1 MNNVSRIARIA
12 ILALAAIVAATI
24 RQSGA
29 ESARVLSRVDP
40 EFPREAQQAGAEKG
54 VVKARM
60 ILDGGGNVTKVEI
73 VEANPRRLFDR
84 SVVRALS
91 AWKFNEGP
99 AGRTYEQEIAFQAA
113 H

>member
-12 ILALAAIVAATI
+12 FLALAFTTVPYAV
-24 RQSGA
+24 GA

-54 VVKARM
+54 IVKARM
-60 ILDGGGNVTKVEI
+60 IVDGNGNVTKVEI

-99 AGRTYEQEIAFQAA
+99 AGRTFEQEIAFQATR
-113 H
+113 